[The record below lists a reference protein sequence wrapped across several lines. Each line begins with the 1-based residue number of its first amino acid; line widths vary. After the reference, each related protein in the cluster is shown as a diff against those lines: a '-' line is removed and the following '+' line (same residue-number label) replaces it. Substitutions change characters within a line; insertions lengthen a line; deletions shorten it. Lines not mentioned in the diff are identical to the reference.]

1 MALNVGEAV
10 DLIELL
16 CKGVDPL
23 LAGNHELVR
32 KIMDMKLKEFAH
44 RTGILE
50 TKSTRTSVA
59 DQQEY
64 ELPSDSLH
72 VSKVVF
78 DDYKCVKISFSQV
91 EEMQG
96 KA

>member
-1 MALNVGEAV
+1 MAMSVENAV
-10 DLIELL
+10 ASIELI
-16 CKGVDPL
+16 CRGVDPEL
-23 LAGNHELVR
+23 SSNPELIREILNKKLA
-32 KIMDMKLKEFAH
+32 EFAH
-44 RTGILE
+44 KTGILE
-50 TKSTRTSVA
+50 SKATIASVA

-64 ELPSDSLH
+64 ELPADCLH

-78 DDYKCVKISFSQV
+78 DDYKAVKISFSQV